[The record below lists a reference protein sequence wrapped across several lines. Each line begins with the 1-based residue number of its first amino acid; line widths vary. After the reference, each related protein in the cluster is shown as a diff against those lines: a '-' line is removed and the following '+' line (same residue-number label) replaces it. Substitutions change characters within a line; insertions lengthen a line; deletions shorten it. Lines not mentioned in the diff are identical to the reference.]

1 MNIIGMNN
9 ITVSFGERVL
19 MDDIQLGIQEGDK
32 IGIIGANGQGKST
45 LLKILAGTFDDYSGT
60 VTKARNLTISYL
72 MQTPEFEKDES
83 ILEYVM
89 GAQEGNIWNKEGDI
103 WNKEGEAKSIL
114 NQFGFTD
121 VNLCVKPLS
130 GGQKKRV
137 ALARVLLHKADVL
150 ILDEPTNH
158 LDSDMIEWL
167 EQYLKSYRGVL
178 IMVTHDRYFL
188 DEVTNKIVEL
198 DQTKLYEYQT
208 NYEGFVELK
217 FEREQMALATQRK
230 RESLLRTELEWVR
243 RGARARSTKQKF
255 RLQRY
260 EELRSMA
267 KIPDKQNVEMESVA
281 TRMGKKTICLKG
293 IKKSYGLHTYIQ
305 PFDYIFLKNEH
316 IGIVGRNG
324 CGKSTLLNIISGH
337 IKPDDGEVEI
347 GETIRIGY
355 FTQHNDS
362 MDGSVRVIDYI
373 KEVAEYLPVADGKI
387 SASQML
393 ERFLFTPVMQYTT
406 IERLS
411 GGERRR
417 LHLLRVLMSAPN
429 VLILDEPTNDLD
441 IMTLQVLEDYLDTFS
456 GIVIT
461 VSHDRYFLDRI
472 AGRILAFEEDGS
484 IREYMGGYTDYK
496 LQIEMQN
503 GEGASSMNPDIKEK
517 DFMDKKS
524 KEKGGRYRN
533 PSMQKIKFTYQ
544 EQKDFDSIEGEIE
557 KLEED
562 IARCDQSMSDAATDF
577 VKLNELSAKKE
588 SMEKELEEKMERW
601 VYLSE
606 KAEQIAN
613 Q

>member
-89 GAQEGNIWNKEGDI
+89 GAQEGDI

-267 KIPDKQNVEMESVA
+267 KTPDKQNVEMESVA

>member
-1 MNIIGMNN
+1 
-9 ITVSFGERVL
+9 
-19 MDDIQLGIQEGDK
+19 
-32 IGIIGANGQGKST
+32 
-45 LLKILAGTFDDYSGT
+45 
-60 VTKARNLTISYL
+60 

-89 GAQEGNIWNKEGDI
+89 GAQEGNIWNKEG
-103 WNKEGEAKSIL
+103 EAKSIL

-121 VNLCVKPLS
+121 VNLCVKRLS